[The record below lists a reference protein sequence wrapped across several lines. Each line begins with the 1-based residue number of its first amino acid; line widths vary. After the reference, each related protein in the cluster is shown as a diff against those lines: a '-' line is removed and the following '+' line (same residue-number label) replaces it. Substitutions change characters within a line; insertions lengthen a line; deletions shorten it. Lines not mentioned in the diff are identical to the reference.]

1 MSSSKKI
8 IEFAET
14 LSMLLVE
21 KHIIKPSHQ
30 YYDDLDHLCWLSKNL
45 YNATLYTVRQYYFA
59 NKQFLNYQAINK
71 MFVSCNQPD
80 YRALP
85 AKVAQHTQ
93 MLVDRNFNSFFRLL
107 ELKVQGK
114 YDRLINIPKY
124 LNKKTGR
131 QVVHYAKGAI
141 SFKKQGFIQL
151 SKTHIKIKTSQT
163 KESVQFV
170 RLVPKNHYIAIEIG
184 YHVNEPEQKV
194 NDNVLAIDIG
204 VNNIASCVT
213 TDGGK
218 YLVNGR
224 QLKYINHNYNKA
236 VADAKSKLKLTHNQN
251 SSHYIHQITNK
262 RNNRLN
268 DYLHKITTYIVNHA
282 VSKDIGTIV
291 VGYNKEWKQDTNM
304 GKVNNQNFVH
314 IPFYRLINLL
324 AYKCR
329 LKGIRFQ
336 TIAEAYTS
344 KCSFI
349 DDEEIKKHQSYSGRR
364 ISRELFKTKNGLI
377 INADIN
383 GAYNILKKYM
393 QKNATW
399 NEQLS
404 QTLVQACSMPSVR
417 KINIRLS

>member
-1 MSSSKKI
+1 MV
-8 IEFAET
+8 
-14 LSMLLVE
+14 LVE
-21 KHIIKPSHQ
+21 KHIIKSKHQ
-30 YYDDLDHLCWLSKNL
+30 YYDALDHLCLLSKNL

-59 NKQFLNYQAINK
+59 NKQFLNYQAVNK
-71 MFVSCNQPD
+71 MYVGCNHPD
-80 YRALP
+80 YRILP

-93 MLVDRNFNSFFRLL
+93 MLVDRNFKSFFELL
-107 ELKVQGK
+107 KLKGQGK
-114 YDRLINIPKY
+114 YNKPIKIPRY
-124 LNKKTGR
+124 LNKKAGR
-131 QVVHYAKGAI
+131 QVVHYAKGAL
-141 SFKKQGFIQL
+141 SFKEKGFIKL
-151 SKTHIKIKTSQT
+151 SKTNIKIKTKLT

-170 RLVPKNHYIAIEIG
+170 RLVPRNNYIAIEIG
-184 YHVNEPEQKV
+184 YNVKEPALKS
-194 NDNVLAIDIG
+194 NNNVLAIDIG

-213 TDGGK
+213 TDGDK

-251 SSHYIHQITNK
+251 SSQYISQIINK
-262 RNNRLN
+262 RNNRIN

-291 VGYNKEWKQDTNM
+291 VGYNKEWKQDTNL
-304 GKVNNQNFVH
+304 GKVNNQNFVN
-314 IPFYRLINLL
+314 IPFYRLINMLE
-324 AYKCR
+324 YKCR
-329 LKGIRFQ
+329 LKGIKFQ
-336 TIAEAYTS
+336 TITEEYTS
-344 KCSFI
+344 KCSFV

-399 NEQLS
+399 NESLS
-404 QTLVQACSMPSVR
+404 QTLVRVCSVPSVR

>member
-1 MSSSKKI
+1 MV
-8 IEFAET
+8 
-14 LSMLLVE
+14 LVE
-21 KHIIKPSHQ
+21 KHIIKPSYQ
-30 YYDDLDHLCWLSKNL
+30 YYDELDHLCWLSKNL

-71 MFVSCNQPD
+71 MYTGDNQPD

-85 AKVAQHTQ
+85 AKVSKHTQ
-93 MLVDRNFNSFFRLL
+93 MLVDRNFKSFFALL
-107 ELKVQGK
+107 KLKEQEK
-114 YDRLINIPKY
+114 YNKPIKIPSY
-124 LNKKTGR
+124 LKKTGR
-131 QVVHYAKGAI
+131 QVVHYEKGAI
-141 SFKKQGFIQL
+141 SFKNQGFIQL
-151 SKTHIKIKTSQT
+151 SKTHIKIKTSLT

-170 RLVPKNHYIAIEIG
+170 RLVPRNHYIAIEIG
-184 YHVNEPEQKV
+184 YNVNEPELKS

-213 TDGGK
+213 TDGDK
-218 YLVNGR
+218 MLVNGKP
-224 QLKYINHNYNKA
+224 LKYINHNYNKA
-236 VADAKSKLKLTHNQN
+236 VANAKSKLKTIHNQN
-251 SSHYIHQITNK
+251 SSHYINQITNK
-262 RNNRLN
+262 RNNRIN

-291 VGYNKEWKQDTNM
+291 VGYNKEWKQDTKM
-304 GKVNNQNFVH
+304 GKVNNQNFVQ
-314 IPFYRLINLL
+314 IPFYRLINMLE
-324 AYKCR
+324 YKCR
-329 LKGIRFQ
+329 LKGIKFQ
-336 TIAEAYTS
+336 TITEAYTS

-364 ISRELFKTKNGLI
+364 ITRELFKTKNGLI

-399 NEQLS
+399 NETLS

>member
-1 MSSSKKI
+1 MV
-8 IEFAET
+8 
-14 LSMLLVE
+14 LVE

-30 YYDDLDHLCWLSKNL
+30 YYDELDHLCLLSKNL
-45 YNATLYTVRQYYFA
+45 YNSTLYTIRQYYFET
-59 NKQFLNYQAINK
+59 KQFLNYQAVNK
-71 MFVSCNQPD
+71 LFASDNQPD

-93 MLVDRNFNSFFRLL
+93 MLVDWNFKSFFALL
-107 ELKVQGK
+107 KLKAKGK
-114 YDRLINIPKY
+114 YNKPIKIPKY
-124 LNKKTGR
+124 LNKKSGR
-131 QVVHYAKGAI
+131 QVVHYEKGAL
-141 SFKKQGFIQL
+141 SFKEKGFIKL
-151 SKTHIKIKTSQT
+151 SKTNIKIKTKLT

-170 RLVPKNHYIAIEIG
+170 SLVPRNNYIAVDIG
-184 YHVNEPEQKV
+184 YNVKEPEQKR
-194 NDNVLAIDIG
+194 NNNVLAIDIG
-204 VNNIASCVT
+204 VNNIASFVT
-213 TDGGK
+213 TDGDK

-251 SSHYIHQITNK
+251 SSQYISQIINK
-262 RNNRLN
+262 RNNRIN

-291 VGYNKEWKQDTNM
+291 VGYNKEWKQDTNL
-304 GKVNNQNFVH
+304 GKANNQNFVQ

-324 AYKCR
+324 EYKCR
-329 LKGIRFQ
+329 LKGIKFQ
-336 TIAEAYTS
+336 TITEGYTS
-344 KCSFI
+344 KCSFV
-349 DDEEIKKHQSYSGRR
+349 DGEGIKKHQIYSGKR
-364 ISRELFKTKNGLI
+364 ISRELFKTKDGII

-399 NEQLS
+399 NESLS
-404 QTLVQACSMPSVR
+404 QTLVRVCSVPSVR

>member
-1 MSSSKKI
+1 MV
-8 IEFAET
+8 
-14 LSMLLVE
+14 LVE

-30 YYDDLDHLCWLSKNL
+30 YYDELNHLCLLSKNL

-59 NKQFLNYQAINK
+59 NKQFLSYQAVNK
-71 MFVSCNQPD
+71 LFVSGNQPD

-85 AKVAQHTQ
+85 AKVAKHTQ
-93 MLVDRNFNSFFRLL
+93 MLVEQNFKSFFGLL
-107 ELKVQGK
+107 KLKAQGK
-114 YDRLINIPKY
+114 YNKPIKIPRY
-124 LNKKTGR
+124 LKKTGK
-131 QVVHYAKGAI
+131 QIVHYEKGAI
-141 SFKKQGFIQL
+141 SFKAQGFIQL
-151 SKTHIKIKTSQT
+151 SKTNIKIKTKLT

-170 RLVPKNHYIAIEIG
+170 RLVPKNHYVVIEIG
-184 YHVNEPEQKV
+184 YNVKEPELKS
-194 NDNVLAIDIG
+194 NNNVLAIDIG
-204 VNNIASCVT
+204 VNNIASFVT
-213 TDGGK
+213 TDGDK
-218 YLVNGR
+218 CLINGR

-236 VADAKSKLKLTHNQN
+236 VADAKSKLKITHNKN
-251 SSHYIHQITNK
+251 SSHYISQITNK
-262 RNNRLN
+262 RNNRIN

-282 VSKDIGTIV
+282 VSKNIGTIV

-324 AYKCR
+324 AYKCC

-336 TIAEAYTS
+336 TITESYTS
-344 KCSFI
+344 KCSFV
-349 DDEEIKKHQSYSGRR
+349 DNEEIKKHQTYSGKR
-364 ISRELFKTKNGLI
+364 ISRELFKTKDGII

-404 QTLVQACSMPSVR
+404 QTLVQVCSVPSVR
-417 KINIRLS
+417 KINIRLF